1 MNQFDCRT
9 SLLSDA
15 LSLDLVT
22 RLPMKLQSFN
32 RRNSKKLEFSTL
44 ITDYLISLLLT
55 SLSLSVLSNNYPF
68 IKNRSFFRN
77 GLQRYALFWIVQI
90 FL

>member
-55 SLSLSVLSNNYPF
+55 
-68 IKNRSFFRN
+68 
-77 GLQRYALFWIVQI
+77 
-90 FL
+90 

>member
-1 MNQFDCRT
+1 
-9 SLLSDA
+9 
-15 LSLDLVT
+15 
-22 RLPMKLQSFN
+22 MKLQSFN
-32 RRNSKKLEFSTL
+32 RRNSKKLEFLTL

-68 IKNRSFFRN
+68 IKNRGFFRN